1 MVGDNLSLL
10 FRAHQSSWVE
20 TRMVVRE
27 FSLSPNYMSE
37 RKAIL
42 GAMTQRRRQTFQPR
56 GEGGAAGG
64 PGGGGEDT
72 VAWVIA
78 GWRATR
84 PELDVEPIG
93 VIARL
98 ARLHALLVPRL
109 EAVFERFGL
118 RATDFAVLATLVR
131 LAGERVSQRRLAA
144 ELGLSAGTVSL
155 RVDRLVRRGLAER
168 QPDPEDGR
176 GALISISP
184 SGRELF
190 EACAPEHL
198 ANAEE
203 LLAGLSQSEREEL
216 ARLLGKLLYTL
227 EDARPD
233 DAVAA
238 ELGLVVE
245 GAPVALERRRAVGL
259 PPLPGLLVHHVDPAG
274 VAAASGIR
282 RGDLL
287 TAADRRP
294 LRTGHDLRAALM
306 DPRGGRGTVALEV
319 VRGAEA
325 MRLALPARTAEG
337 RR

>member
-1 MVGDNLSLL
+1 M
-10 FRAHQSSWVE
+10 
-20 TRMVVRE
+20 
-27 FSLSPNYMSE
+27 
-37 RKAIL
+37 
-42 GAMTQRRRQTFQPR
+42 
-56 GEGGAAGG
+56 
-64 PGGGGEDT
+64 
-72 VAWVIA
+72 AWVIA

-227 EDARPD
+227 EAPGPD
-233 DAVAA
+233 DPIAA

-245 GAPVALERRRAVGL
+245 DAPIALERRRAVGL
-259 PPLPGLLVHHVDPAG
+259 PPLAGLLVSHVDPAG
-274 VAAASGIR
+274 PAAATGIR
-282 RGDLL
+282 PGDLL
-287 TAADRRP
+287 TAANRRT
-294 LRTGHDLRAALM
+294 LRTRHDLQVVLAHTRGRRRAM
-306 DPRGGRGTVALEV
+306 ALEV
-319 VRGAEA
+319 TRGTEPI
-325 MRLALPARTAEG
+325 RLSLAASHRGGHGARL
-337 RR
+337 